1 MRPRARFVHAAV
13 VAAVSLPAALLAL
26 RFWRDALGADP
37 IEELTHATGAWA
49 LRFLIASLAVTPA
62 RRILGLSALA
72 PYRRTLGL
80 AAFGYACV
88 HVATYVALD
97 WYFDWAEIWEDIAE
111 RPYVT
116 AGFAAFVALVPLA
129 LTSTRGAIRRLG
141 GRRWRQLHRLVYIA
155 AALAIVHF
163 LWLVKKDL
171 REPAIYAA
179 ILAALLLARVLP
191 APRPALASAP
201 GELTSR
207 DAPEAP

>member
-1 MRPRARFVHAAV
+1 MSPRARWVHATV
-13 VAAVSLPAALLAL
+13 VVAVSLPAAAL
-26 RFWRDALGADP
+26 VSGFLRDALGPDP

-49 LRFLIASLAVTPA
+49 LRFLLASLAVTPA
-62 RRILGLSALA
+62 RRLLGLPGLA

-80 AAFGYACV
+80 AAFAYACL
-88 HVATYVALD
+88 HVATYAALD
-97 WYFDWAEIWEDIAE
+97 WYFDWAEIWEDVAE

-129 LTSTRGAIRRLG
+129 VTSTRAAMRRLG
-141 GRRWRQLHRLVYIA
+141 GPRWRRLHRLVYLA
-155 AALAIVHF
+155 AGLAVVHF

-191 APRPALASAP
+191 AGGLRSLVRRASYGTASP
-201 GELTSR
+201 GRNE
-207 DAPEAP
+207 

>member
-88 HVATYVALD
+88 HVATYVVLD